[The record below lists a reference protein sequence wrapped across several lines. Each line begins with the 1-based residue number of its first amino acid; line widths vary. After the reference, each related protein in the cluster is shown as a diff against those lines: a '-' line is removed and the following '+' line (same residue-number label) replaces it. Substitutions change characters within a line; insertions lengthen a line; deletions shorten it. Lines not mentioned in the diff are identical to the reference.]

1 MRTMESESNLYEFV
15 RSVESSEL
23 AVLEDHSPRGTFD
36 RDSRKLVL
44 EGVKSMFS
52 KRFGDEFAAK
62 TQDQEI
68 LAFLQEQYRL
78 AWDVRI
84 NWLPMARL
92 DEIVARMNTV
102 SGAVAER
109 DFFVELIIY
118 RIKPAYELEILQAT
132 IDSIYDSSAGMPAT
146 SEQVTEMMAQLEAAC
161 AILMD
166 ETKASEL
173 FAFAYKKYCDVL
185 QADIIELGK

>member
-1 MRTMESESNLYEFV
+1 MLNKTM
-15 RSVESSEL
+15 
-23 AVLEDHSPRGTFD
+23 
-36 RDSRKLVL
+36 
-44 EGVKSMFS
+44 
-52 KRFGDEFAAK
+52 GDEIAAA
-62 TQDQEI
+62 TEDTEI
-68 LAFLQEQYRL
+68 QAFLLEQYRL

-92 DEIVARMNTV
+92 DEIVARMNSV

-109 DFFVELIIY
+109 DFFVEVITN
-118 RIKPAYELEILQAT
+118 RMKPAYELEILQAT